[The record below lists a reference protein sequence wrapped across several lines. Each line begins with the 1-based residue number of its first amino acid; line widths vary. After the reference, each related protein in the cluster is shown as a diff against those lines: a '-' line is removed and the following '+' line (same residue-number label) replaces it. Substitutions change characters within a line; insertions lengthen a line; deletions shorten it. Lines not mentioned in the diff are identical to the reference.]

1 MTSLILYLTISTSLI
16 SFILSYLRL
25 HKKYDKEIKQN
36 ERARNF
42 YNKIKT
48 DTINDSDIGYL
59 N

>member
-1 MTSLILYLTISTSLI
+1 MYLTISTSLI

-36 ERARNF
+36 ERAKNF